1 MCKLNSMIY
10 CIHQFVSR
18 NTIHHDSYCFSVSKS
33 VEENL
38 STVATSIG
46 EFAENMRLFSL
57 HMRALYTTEAVGGS
71 SDAAKKL
78 RKVRDATRNDAQV
91 YLKGILPVCHTFVSS
106 IKNLF
111 EFYQFLNYDEW
122 DENLEDIL
130 EEAEQNEELSSYIL
144 KIHESFL
151 TTMKERQDEANIATA
166 ELHELTVKKKD
177 ILKNTA
183 EEVQTAGRWVKMMN
197 FFPVNILLEPLLR
210 FVFSGKVSEYLADEC
225 NSHIATAAL
234 LKINNSLI
242 PALKAFVEG
251 LTKAAAFFSIVH
263 NDLREFKRSGDAV
276 LEKKKRRHFG
286 IMQGKAS
293 IIMNNSDRFLGVL
306 PDVRTDFEVIPVTG
320 TDENYVDK
328 WLQRQKALIEKEC
341 GITLKNRIL
350 KMLPWWETSGPETSE
365 SCSEISI
372 VTETE
377 SKSEENESEGV
388 SES

>member
-1 MCKLNSMIY
+1 M
-10 CIHQFVSR
+10 
-18 NTIHHDSYCFSVSKS
+18 SKR
-33 VEENL
+33 VEEDL

-111 EFYQFLNYDEW
+111 EFYHFLNYDEW

-166 ELHELTVKKKD
+166 ELHELTVKMKD

-210 FVFSGKVSEYLADEC
+210 FVFPGKVSEYLADEC

-251 LTKAAAFFSIVH
+251 LTKAAAFFSIIH
-263 NDLREFKRSGDAV
+263 NDLREFKRRGDAV

-372 VTETE
+372 VTESE